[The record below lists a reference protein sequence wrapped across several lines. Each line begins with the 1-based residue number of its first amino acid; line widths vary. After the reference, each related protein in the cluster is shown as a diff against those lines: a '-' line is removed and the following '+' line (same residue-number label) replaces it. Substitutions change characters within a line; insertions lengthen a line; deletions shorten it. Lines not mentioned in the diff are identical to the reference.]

1 MKVRSKIVRMCQHC
15 FTVRKKGKAYV
26 YCKSDPRHKQRQKF
40 SFLASSIESN
50 FATTMLAMR
59 YIPDQF
65 SAMREFLAN
74 ETTEAY
80 DN

>member
-40 SFLASSIESN
+40 GFLAISIESN
-50 FATTMLAMR
+50 YATTMLAMR
-59 YIPDQF
+59 YMPDHF
-65 SAMREFLAN
+65 AAMRAFLAS
-74 ETTEAY
+74 ETAITH